1 MDEFSLDEFSIE
13 ISANWGELSD
23 EAERAA
29 EQPNRGK
36 LFIFDPILI

>member
-1 MDEFSLDEFSIE
+1 MAGSSVTIL
-13 ISANWGELSD
+13 ANGGELSD
-23 EAERAA
+23 EAELAA